1 MARFE
6 RKAISNS
13 KFQMAERATA
23 RAVWLVEG
31 LQQRLSCSWDILE
44 FLGATK
50 SGCVAVLFYALILVR
65 WRSAELRTGSALNDE
80 DDGENWMVGTIVGS
94 RMLGGD
100 FAGFCAGWIRADDEE
115 ACAEKRAAAFD
126 GGLLLDA
133 RGPKCR
139 SAAIGAARGGRGD
152 GE

>member
-1 MARFE
+1 VNERIDCGVRICIQWRNFWRERSLARFE

-50 SGCVAVLFYALILVR
+50 SG
-65 WRSAELRTGSALNDE
+65 
-80 DDGENWMVGTIVGS
+80 
-94 RMLGGD
+94 
-100 FAGFCAGWIRADDEE
+100 
-115 ACAEKRAAAFD
+115 
-126 GGLLLDA
+126 
-133 RGPKCR
+133 
-139 SAAIGAARGGRGD
+139 
-152 GE
+152 